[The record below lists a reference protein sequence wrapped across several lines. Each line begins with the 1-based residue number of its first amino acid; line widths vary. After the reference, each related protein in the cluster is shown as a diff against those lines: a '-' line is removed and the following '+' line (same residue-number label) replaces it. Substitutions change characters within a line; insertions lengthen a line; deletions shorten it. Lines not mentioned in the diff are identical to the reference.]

1 MDIPCTDDWLFRP
14 QYGRM
19 VAMASSVQTKSL
31 SLAALDSA
39 TVPDLRELYAGIYE
53 HQAPQ
58 WASQAFLKGN
68 IAWAIQAHEQG
79 KNPASLREALRN
91 SLNRHSGHTP
101 IRYSPGTR
109 LVREWQGDVYEVTI
123 LPKGYLWQGRIYHSL
138 SGIAKEITGAK
149 WSGPRFFGLKAPT
162 P

>member
-1 MDIPCTDDWLFRP
+1 
-14 QYGRM
+14 
-19 VAMASSVQTKSL
+19 MASSVQTKSL